1 MSIDIAR
8 SFSFSSVEDLCY
20 FLVFVILIIQTLDQ
34 MVSLIHINCLCL
46 LMFII
51 VVFVQSETLVE
62 TSNEINS
69 SKASMTN
76 EQLYDLY
83 KIMRA
88 DPRLASVSNQDIV
101 SYIYRNFVL
110 ANTDQLD
117 HIKGKLFKQR
127 HRKINSIE

>member
-1 MSIDIAR
+1 
-8 SFSFSSVEDLCY
+8 
-20 FLVFVILIIQTLDQ
+20 
-34 MVSLIHINCLCL
+34 
-46 LMFII
+46 MFII